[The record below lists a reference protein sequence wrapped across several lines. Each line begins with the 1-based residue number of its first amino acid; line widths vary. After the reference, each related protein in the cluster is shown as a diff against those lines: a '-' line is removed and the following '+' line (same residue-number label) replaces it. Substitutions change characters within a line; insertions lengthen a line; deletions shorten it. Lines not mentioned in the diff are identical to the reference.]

1 MAMQKAMVKKPKSVK
16 AAKGVER
23 AKPAQHRFLTELI
36 GERRSVAIFLVNGL
50 KLEGKI
56 ASFDDYAILLEGE
69 MSDHVYK
76 HAISTI
82 QPLAG
87 APSKVEAGAKKGA
100 LRVMTEA
107 GAGAGAK
114 PRAPRQP
121 TIVVRP
127 KRRVIKT
134 PGDES

>member
-1 MAMQKAMVKKPKSVK
+1 MAMQKAAMKKPKSVK
-16 AAKGVER
+16 AAKGVAR
-23 AKPAQHRFLTELI
+23 AKPAQHRFLAELI
-36 GERRSVAIFLVNGL
+36 DERRSVAIFLVNGL

-87 APSKVEAGAKKGA
+87 APSKVDASAKKGV
-100 LRVMTEA
+100 LRVMPE
-107 GAGAGAK
+107 AGAGAK
-114 PRAPRQP
+114 PRTPRQP

-134 PGDES
+134 PVDES